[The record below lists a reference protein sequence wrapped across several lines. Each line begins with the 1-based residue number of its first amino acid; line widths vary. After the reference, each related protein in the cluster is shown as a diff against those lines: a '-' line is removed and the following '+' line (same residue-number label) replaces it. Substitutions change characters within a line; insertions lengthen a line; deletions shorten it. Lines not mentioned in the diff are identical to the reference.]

1 MFQTRKKK
9 LRFIIG
15 FKFDNYPL
23 PAFLPPFFTKRKK
36 TMNFWWTW
44 CILLIFWQCALGAE
58 VKELSGSD
66 FEVIT
71 KQGLW

>member
-1 MFQTRKKK
+1 
-9 LRFIIG
+9 
-15 FKFDNYPL
+15 
-23 PAFLPPFFTKRKK
+23 
-36 TMNFWWTW
+36 MNFWWTW
-44 CILLIFWQCALGAE
+44 GILLIFCQCALGAE